1 MKFSTFLLNILKIGC
16 LGFGGGSALI
26 PIFEDVFV
34 GENKLDTKEN
44 FDKDIIVASLTPGA
58 LPIEI
63 ASSIGKRNFGKK
75 GMILGGI
82 MMALPGIIAS
92 LLLITLLSA
101 LQDMIA
107 PIVKCLTVG
116 VSAFIIYLL
125 INYVKSVFV
134 ENKTKGKRRFNRSLL
149 VMIAVFVLS
158 GGKNLFKLL
167 GLKGDYIISV
177 STVYILLTAFFLI
190 ICIKTTDNKILQT
203 VSVII
208 SAVYLFEHGGFE
220 HKYIS
225 QITATVDIIMIVMVL
240 IFAFRKFNF
249 FKRNNIKIKD
259 TLSDLGYWV
268 VFLFLVICP
277 IIMLDLQSFV
287 FAFRSIVS
295 VLMSFGG
302 GDAYL
307 VIADGLFV
315 DDMVSEDTFYNNI
328 ISVVNIL
335 PGSILGKTLSCVGY
349 YFGLDFFGNY
359 LGSIF
364 MAIAGGGIAIS
375 VSCGAFHIFYSL
387 YDEFSTSKVCQTL
400 GNYIRAIIA
409 GLLGNVILILFKQ
422 SKNTAISY
430 QIPMITVFLI
440 LIGSVILNHILSEK
454 FRVNNTIIVII
465 DILISCLLFCFI

>member
-1 MKFSTFLLNILKIGC
+1 MKFSTFLFNILKIGC

-34 GENKLDTKEN
+34 GEGKLDTKEN

-63 ASSIGKRNFGKK
+63 AASIGKRNFGKK
-75 GMILGGI
+75 GMILGGV
-82 MMALPGIIAS
+82 MMALPGILAS

-101 LQDMIA
+101 LQDKIA

-134 ENKTKGKRRFNRSLL
+134 ENKTKGKTRLHRSIF

-158 GGKNLFKLL
+158 GGKNLFKLF
-167 GLKGDYIISV
+167 GLNSDYIISV

-190 ICIKTTDNKILQT
+190 ICIKATDSKIVQIASL
-203 VSVII
+203 II
-208 SAVYLFEHGGFE
+208 SAVYLFEHGGYE

-225 QITATVDIIMIVMVL
+225 EITACVDIIMIAMVL
-240 IFAFRKFNF
+240 IFVVRRFNF
-249 FKRNNIKIKD
+249 FENNTIKVKEM
-259 TLSDLGYWV
+259 LSDIGYWV
-268 VFLFLVICP
+268 VFLFLIVCP

-287 FAFRSIVS
+287 FVFRSIIS

-315 DDMVSEDTFYNNI
+315 GDMVSEDTFYNNI
-328 ISVVNIL
+328 VSVVNIL

-349 YFGLDFFGNY
+349 YYGMDFFGSY

-364 MAIAGGGIAIS
+364 MAIAGGGIAIG
-375 VSCGAFHIFYSL
+375 VSCGVFQVFYSL
-387 YDEFSTSKVCQTL
+387 YEEFSTSRVCQTL

-409 GLLGNVILILFKQ
+409 GLLGNVILILFRQ

-430 QIPMITVFLI
+430 QIPMIIMFLI
-440 LIGSVILNHILSEK
+440 LIGSVVLNYILSEK
-454 FRVNNTIIVII
+454 FKVNNTVIVII